1 MKKIMT
7 KERIVSLLYVTVGA
21 FLLAVSMQSV
31 LEPNQIVAGGATGV
45 SVILNHVT
53 GIPSFVILYAINIPL
68 LILCFILLG
77 KEVGMKTI
85 YGSMIFPFFV
95 GLIGNIPTLTHTSLL
110 AALSGG
116 VITGIGLG
124 LVFKGNAST
133 GGTAI
138 ISQIVNVYFKL
149 PLGLAVSIVDGFVII
164 GALLVFDVDRVLY
177 SLISLFII
185 GRVVDLVQVGFDRS
199 KNVMIISEA
208 SDEVNKMII
217 EKMDRGVTH
226 LAIQGGFERREKE
239 MLMCV
244 IPEKEFH
251 TLKEEV
257 LAIDPHAFVVA
268 MAASEV
274 MGKGFSLSR

>member
-53 GIPSFVILYAINIPL
+53 GIPSFIILYAINIPL

-95 GLIGNIPTLTHTSLL
+95 GLIGNIPTLTHTPLL

>member
-1 MKKIMT
+1 MT

-95 GLIGNIPTLTHTSLL
+95 GLIGSIPTLTHTPLL

>member
-1 MKKIMT
+1 M
-7 KERIVSLLYVTVGA
+7 
-21 FLLAVSMQSV
+21 
-31 LEPNQIVAGGATGV
+31 
-45 SVILNHVT
+45 
-53 GIPSFVILYAINIPL
+53 
-68 LILCFILLG
+68 
-77 KEVGMKTI
+77 
-85 YGSMIFPFFV
+85 
-95 GLIGNIPTLTHTSLL
+95 
-110 AALSGG
+110 
-116 VITGIGLG
+116 
-124 LVFKGNAST
+124 FKGNAST

-226 LAIQGGFERREKE
+226 PAIQGGFERREKE

-244 IPEKEFH
+244 IPRRNFIH
-251 TLKEEV
+251 
-257 LAIDPHAFVVA
+257 
-268 MAASEV
+268 
-274 MGKGFSLSR
+274 